1 MAKRI
6 NKEQKNQ
13 NEKQLQIMWHSCSHV
28 LAQAVMQMFPEA
40 KLGIGPAI
48 EDGFYYDFDLP
59 RSLIP
64 EDLQIIEK
72 KMKKIIKE
80 NYQFKK
86 EIVDR
91 KKAIEFMK
99 KIRQFYKVELL
110 KEMKDKK
117 VTVFRQGDFVDLC
130 AGPHLDSTGEIGPFK
145 LLSIAGAYWKGNEK
159 NPMLQR
165 IYATCFETKK
175 QLNDYLK
182 KLEEVEKRDHRKLGR
197 KLDLFS
203 LPEEIGGGLPIW
215 HTKGAI
221 LREIIEDFWKK
232 EHKKRGYQLVYT
244 PHIANLDIWKKSG
257 HWKFYKEYLYS
268 PIKIDKSEYLLKP
281 MNCPFHILIYKS
293 KLRSYRDLPIRYAE
307 LGTVYRYERSGVLHG
322 LVRVRGFTQDDAHI
336 FCREDQL
343 EDEIIEV
350 IKLAQ
355 FMITTFGFKNYKI
368 YLSTRPKKSIGTD
381 KMWNLATK
389 ALKNA
394 LEKAKLS
401 YKIDPGEGVFYGP
414 KIDIKL
420 EDALGRQWQ
429 GPTIQVDFNFPEK
442 FNVNYIDQK
451 GKKQQVVM
459 VHRTVL
465 GSIERFIGCLIEH
478 YEGAFPLWLAP
489 SQVIIIPLSDKF
501 LKYAQEVN
509 HQLSNVNCRSE
520 IDNRC
525 ESVSKKIREAEI
537 QKIPY
542 MLVVGEKEVAT
553 AKTQKDIKN
562 AEVSVR
568 SLGKNKLESI
578 KIDKFIDKIL
588 KEIKEKK

>member
-465 GSIERFIGCLIEH
+465 GSIERFIGCL
-478 YEGAFPLWLAP
+478 
-489 SQVIIIPLSDKF
+489 
-501 LKYAQEVN
+501 
-509 HQLSNVNCRSE
+509 
-520 IDNRC
+520 
-525 ESVSKKIREAEI
+525 
-537 QKIPY
+537 
-542 MLVVGEKEVAT
+542 
-553 AKTQKDIKN
+553 
-562 AEVSVR
+562 
-568 SLGKNKLESI
+568 
-578 KIDKFIDKIL
+578 
-588 KEIKEKK
+588 